1 MTLWWWLKMEKMDKA
16 ERCKF
21 RCFKKQQNTM
31 EITKKIQVECLR
43 NSKLKNPQT
52 KIEREYN
59 DYLTDKIFWI
69 QLDRFKS
76 KKIKKRLAK

>member
-1 MTLWWWLKMEKMDKA
+1 
-16 ERCKF
+16 
-21 RCFKKQQNTM
+21 M

-59 DYLTDKIFWI
+59 EYLTDKIFEI
-69 QLDRFKS
+69 QLERFKN
-76 KKIKKRLAK
+76 KKYKKSCK

>member
-1 MTLWWWLKMEKMDKA
+1 
-16 ERCKF
+16 
-21 RCFKKQQNTM
+21 M

-59 DYLTDKIFWI
+59 EYLTDKIFEI
-69 QLDRFKS
+69 QLDRFKN
-76 KKIKKRLAK
+76 KKAQKGLQNKNKISIL

>member
-1 MTLWWWLKMEKMDKA
+1 
-16 ERCKF
+16 
-21 RCFKKQQNTM
+21 M

-59 DYLTDKIFWI
+59 DYLTDKIFEI

-76 KKIKKRLAK
+76 KKVQKRLAI